1 MTRAILLFL
10 SIFFMCSFPL
20 ALHSQSLS
28 GKIRDSKTGEG
39 IPFATLVLSDSSQ
52 NFVDGVSSGKD
63 GSYQLNIPKGNYSL
77 KVDFIGYESYTQKLE
92 IRADK
97 KLDIEMNVEVL
108 SLEEQ
113 TIEGQRTTI
122 EQFIDKKVITVGNDL
137 LSVGGDANTVL
148 EQLAEVQV
156 DPRGGI
162 SLRGS
167 SNVNVLVNGK
177 PSPLSNAELLQQ
189 IPSNEIESI
198 EIITSPSAKYQADG
212 LTGIINIITH
222 KKVKRGI
229 NGSLNAGVNTL
240 KGGNLGTTL
249 SYGSKK
255 FNYRLG
261 SSYRNNIFRHENYRI
276 RSGIG
281 PFEQWNSFLFD
292 GDVWGINGSIDWF
305 ANEHNEFTL
314 GLNFTDNRH
323 AMSNEG
329 NIIQENDTV
338 FQSSLS
344 NHIHRTLNLNANY
357 RHYFES
363 KDHYL
368 EIDAQASDNSNVLSA
383 SFKPNLEIRDNFSDN
398 DVAISNVAV
407 DYGKKIGESSK
418 FEAGYLW
425 NNQRLSNNRL
435 FFNALDEIE
444 TQDRFQNQESTH
456 ALYLIS
462 TFSLDKLTVKAGL
475 RGELFKREVSF
486 SSTEPQLKND
496 YANLFPSVHLSYK
509 INKQLTLVGGY
520 NRRTSRPRM
529 YQVNPIRIQSNEF
542 TVDQGNPDLR
552 PEFSNNFDLSFIL
565 QTENFR
571 ISPSFSYRQKQ
582 DLIIQNNNINEEG
595 VTIYSYFNNGKSD
608 VLGTGLDLS
617 ATFAKWWN
625 STIGF
630 NWNYEKFRND
640 QIGFI
645 RNFKRRYSLLFRN
658 QFSMGSKLAIN
669 LSWRYNSPES
679 SFYYTR
685 AFNQKWDMGVSYKL
699 LENRANLGFRLTD
712 ILNTQ
717 VREGLNS
724 GDGFQQFF
732 ITNPRSRVAY
742 LSFSYLFGKND
753 LKKRNKKSRRYGSG
767 IID

>member
-1 MTRAILLFL
+1 MNRSIFLFL
-10 SIFFMCSFPL
+10 SIVLMCSFPG
-20 ALHSQSLS
+20 AIHSQSLS
-28 GKIRDSKTGEG
+28 GKIRDSQTGQG
-39 IPFATLVLSDSSQ
+39 IPFATVVLSDSSH
-52 NFVDGVSSGKD
+52 NFVEGSSSGKEGD
-63 GSYQLNIPKGNYSL
+63 YTLRVQQGTYFL
-77 KVDFIGYESYTQKLE
+77 KVEFIGYESYTQKIE
-92 IRADK
+92 IRSEQ
-97 KLDIEMNVEVL
+97 KLDIEL
-108 SLEEQ
+108 SAQIFSLEEQ

-156 DPRGGI
+156 DPGGGI
-162 SLRGS
+162 SFRGS

-189 IPSNEIESI
+189 IPSHEIESI

-229 NGSLNAGVNTL
+229 NGSLIAGGNSL
-240 KGGNLGTTL
+240 KGSNFGTNF

-255 FNYRLG
+255 FNFRLG
-261 SSYRNNIFRHENYRI
+261 STYRKNISRHENYRI

-281 PFEQWNSFLFD
+281 PFEQWNNFLFD
-292 GDVWGINGSIDWF
+292 GDVWGINASMDWF

-323 AMSNEG
+323 ELRNEG
-329 NIIQENDTV
+329 DIIQAEDTL
-338 FQSSLS
+338 FQTSLAQ
-344 NHIHRTLNLNANY
+344 HIHKILNLNANY

-368 EIDAQASDNSNVLSA
+368 EIDAQASDNSNILSA
-383 SFKPNLEIRDNFSDN
+383 SFKPNLEIGDNFSDN
-398 DVAISNVAV
+398 DVAISNLAV
-407 DYGKKIGESSK
+407 DYGKKIGSSSK

-425 NNQRLSNNRL
+425 NKQNLNNRRL
-435 FFNALDEIE
+435 FYNALDEIVG
-444 TQDRFQNQESTH
+444 QDQFQNQESTH

-462 TFSLDKLTVKAGL
+462 TVSLNKLTIKAGL

-486 SSTEPQLKND
+486 SSNAPQLKND
-496 YANLFPSVHLSYK
+496 YANLFPSIHLSYK

-552 PEFSNNFDLSFIL
+552 PEFSNNFDVSFIL
-565 QTENFR
+565 QSKNFR
-571 ISPSFSYRQKQ
+571 ISPTISYRQKQ

-595 VTIYSYFNNGKSD
+595 VTVYSFFNNGKSD
-608 VLGTGLDLS
+608 VFGIGLDLS

-625 STIGF
+625 STLGF
-630 NWNYEKFRND
+630 NGNYE
-640 QIGFI
+640 
-645 RNFKRRYSLLFRN
+645 
-658 QFSMGSKLAIN
+658 A
-669 LSWRYNSPES
+669 
-679 SFYYTR
+679 
-685 AFNQKWDMGVSYKL
+685 
-699 LENRANLGFRLTD
+699 
-712 ILNTQ
+712 
-717 VREGLNS
+717 
-724 GDGFQQFF
+724 
-732 ITNPRSRVAY
+732 
-742 LSFSYLFGKND
+742 
-753 LKKRNKKSRRYGSG
+753 
-767 IID
+767 